1 MHDLGKY
8 IKYVADLKAEV
19 GKSFLIR
26 RAQARNVRFS
36 PLYSK
41 SAFI

>member
-19 GKSFLIR
+19 GKTEFPHKESSSQKCQIFTII
-26 RAQARNVRFS
+26 F
-36 PLYSK
+36 
-41 SAFI
+41 